1 MYFVNIGATPYR
13 RKRERVLVKSLTGT
27 ASQLCFIKLEPGA
40 ETDHV
45 HDSEQIGF
53 VVRGEVE
60 VAVGG
65 ERRVLRPGDGYVI
78 PGNVRHGFRVV
89 SSEPV
94 EYVEV
99 FSPPKD
105 DNR

>member
-1 MYFVNIGATPYR
+1 VYFVDIGATPYR
-13 RKRERVLVKSLTGT
+13 EKRDLVSVKSITGER
-27 ASQLCFIKLEPGA
+27 SQLTFVRLEPGA

-45 HDSEQIGF
+45 HDNEQLGF
-53 VVRGEVE
+53 VIVGAIE
-60 VAVGG
+60 VAVAGQ
-65 ERRVLRPGDGYVI
+65 RRVLRAGEGYVI

-89 SSEPV
+89 SAEPA

-99 FSPPKD
+99 FCPPKP